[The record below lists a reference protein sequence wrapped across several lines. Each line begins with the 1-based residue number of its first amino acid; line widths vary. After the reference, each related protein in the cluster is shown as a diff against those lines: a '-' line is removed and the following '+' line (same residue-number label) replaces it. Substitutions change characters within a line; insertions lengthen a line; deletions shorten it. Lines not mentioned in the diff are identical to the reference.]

1 MRVSLSTCLCLLSAT
16 ASATLPPLGN
26 KDILYPTLQ
35 SAREAAT
42 LVNEA
47 QPLVG
52 VSSPYPY
59 PPNNGP
65 GFTPFSLPSLSP
77 LPRDVTAGGRATKPS
92 AISQSKQQPRGAEV
106 ALCHIDLYVPRWGV
120 GRGYILFKR
129 ATRYR
134 CSPDSVCNE
143 LGQTC
148 MHRWDPDMTIC
159 DYVHVIAEQA
169 EPGGIRSQQRAANNA
184 YEFIFIETL
193 PHPALYEDIDGVL
206 ETPFSP
212 SFPLLVSLYIAL
224 KPTCIK
230 SSSPHVGQYRVE

>member
-1 MRVSLSTCLCLLSAT
+1 MKVSLSTCLCLLSAT

-106 ALCHIDLYVPRWGV
+106 AVRISD
-120 GRGYILFKR
+120 
-129 ATRYR
+129 
-134 CSPDSVCNE
+134 D
-143 LGQTC
+143 
-148 MHRWDPDMTIC
+148 D
-159 DYVHVIAEQA
+159 
-169 EPGGIRSQQRAANNA
+169 
-184 YEFIFIETL
+184 
-193 PHPALYEDIDGVL
+193 
-206 ETPFSP
+206 
-212 SFPLLVSLYIAL
+212 
-224 KPTCIK
+224 
-230 SSSPHVGQYRVE
+230 